1 MRKLTST
8 EPTSSGWQ
16 SGMRSAVRLAAWMP
30 ATRATA
36 STSPLVI
43 APRATSEVV
52 SGFMKHP
59 APGDGPAVRGLL
71 GRDVD
76 HAGPAQRVEV
86 GEADVGHGPESSEQG
101 PFGRR

>member
-1 MRKLTST
+1 
-8 EPTSSGWQ
+8 
-16 SGMRSAVRLAAWMP
+16 MRSGVRLAAWMP

-43 APRATSEVV
+43 GASATSDVV
-52 SGFMKHP
+52 SGFMKTWHR
-59 APGDGPAVRGLL
+59 AMRPAVGGLL

-86 GEADVGHGPESSEQG
+86 GEAAVGH
-101 PFGRR
+101 